1 MQGHRT
7 EAGETAGDLSQLRE
21 EQKEGVRRMRALGFL
36 GRGWVSQDAT
46 VPVAMC
52 CGEWETLK
60 QRERLGAGDTEA
72 TSGTGRVWDSSLI
85 YLIFEIF
92 MHEYTAS

>member
-1 MQGHRT
+1 MEGHRA
-7 EAGETAGDLSQLRE
+7 EAGETAGDLGQLRE
-21 EQKEGVRRMRALGFL
+21 EQKEGARRMRALGFL

-60 QRERLGAGDTEA
+60 LSRGKDWELVTQRPQVGQAG
-72 TSGTGRVWDSSLI
+72 SGT
-85 YLIFEIF
+85 
-92 MHEYTAS
+92 HP